1 MKRLFRDLLL
11 TSIGYRLVRGVKC
24 GGDSAS
30 GRTVR
35 EGL

>member
-11 TSIGYRLVRGVKC
+11 NSIVVRVIRGVEC

-35 EGL
+35 KEL